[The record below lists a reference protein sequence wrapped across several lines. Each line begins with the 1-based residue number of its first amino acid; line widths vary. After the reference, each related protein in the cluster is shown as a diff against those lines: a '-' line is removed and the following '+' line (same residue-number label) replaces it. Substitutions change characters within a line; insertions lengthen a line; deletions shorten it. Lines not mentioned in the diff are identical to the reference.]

1 MQNRLVAAILVATIL
16 GSCLIGFSD
25 DGYDARL
32 DSNHR
37 YEYTESVSAG
47 EFKIHRPGEAHDT
60 EETLVWYPNNITE
73 LSTMQ
78 FTIMLDN
85 SFSTETIT
93 QIEIIGNIEITEQQE
108 IEQFS
113 TTIVD
118 FDIEEIDGRLTI
130 IENYNYPS
138 TVWGGNYSITVEL
151 SFSSGN
157 NLILERD
164 DIQFSS
170 YGLYFGYDTFNKQM
184 TLCSCEEKQIELT
197 LINTGED
204 ETVIS
209 YFIDVDE
216 TNQNFQIS
224 LAEESKDYS
233 TGTIDSGQRLSLTFN
248 VLLNRN
254 LVVKNSTITLPISL
268 SANFENDDGDLIY
281 LFNGETGTKV
291 IVLEDAEYPAV
302 ELSFESFDYYL
313 EFIDNGQPRIPPHI
327 NSELFTFDANF
338 FQFEMN
344 ISNNGYYD
352 RELRLEPTNPAF
364 NYRVIIGNDNLT
376 IGEFNFRNPVISS
389 LDSIVG
395 TVMIEN
401 IGAYESERIG
411 FNAIFNDS
419 LNSMIYFDMRAEPVV
434 STNVLTHSP
443 ATQEITELP
452 AIITELVDVNLID
465 YEDHLFFDNEWV
477 LLCSATGLAMVEIP
491 IFDSTCND
499 SPVEII
505 HAEDSSKLSAI
516 AVEIKLDESYTD
528 ESVSVELALLPA
540 ALPVTAEAIHELTIQ
555 IPINLPNNNNDNQT
569 NNSNN
574 TNNTDNSNNSNN
586 NTNDN
591 NSNNEDNQTDY
602 DLDDDGIPDLVDNC
616 PDTDPG
622 AAVDSYGCTI
632 DEQDNDNTQQDNTG
646 QQQNSE
652 NTASKA
658 EESNVLLYSIIG
670 FILAT
675 LVIGVFIVK
684 NRSSAKTKNS
694 AMAVAA
700 ESIMPLPVMPLPALE
715 PVVLQQWTDANGYSW
730 RQMSDQT
737 IMWWNGTDW
746 IPYGKN

>member
-32 DSNHR
+32 DSNQR
-37 YEYTESVSAG
+37 YEYSESVSAG
-47 EFKIHRPGEAHDT
+47 EFKIHRPGEAHDA

-93 QIEIIGNIEITEQQE
+93 QIEIVGNIEITEQQE

-118 FDIEEIDGRLTI
+118 FDIEEIDGRLAI

-138 TVWGGNYSITVEL
+138 TVWGGNYSITVEF
-151 SFSSGN
+151 SFSSSN

-170 YGLYFGYDTFNKQM
+170 YGLFYGTQSISQDI
-184 TLCSCEEKQIELT
+184 TLCLCEVKQIELSLT
-197 LINTGED
+197 NTGED
-204 ETVIS
+204 EFGFS
-209 YFIDVDE
+209 YEIELDE
-216 TNQNFQIS
+216 SYPNALIEMD
-224 LAEESKDYS
+224 EETEDTA
-233 TGTIDSGQRLSLTFN
+233 TGTIMPTEIITF
-248 VLLNRN
+248 RFTIQIAETA
-254 LVVKNSTITLPISL
+254 VVKDGMIDIPIYL
-268 SANFENDDGDLIY
+268 RAFYENDDGFMVY
-281 LFNGETGTKV
+281 LFDDDVGLKA

-302 ELSFESFDYYL
+302 ELSFGEFDYSLEYLDGNQPKIPQNLNPDLFSFDA
-313 EFIDNGQPRIPPHI
+313 D
-327 NSELFTFDANF
+327 F

-352 RELRLEPTNPAF
+352 RELRLEPTNPTF
-364 NYRVIIGNDNLT
+364 NYRVIIGNDNLS
-376 IGEFNFRNPVISS
+376 IGEFNFRKPVISS

-395 TVMIEN
+395 TIMIEN
-401 IGAYESERIG
+401 IDAYEFERIG
-411 FNAIFNDS
+411 FNAMFNDS

-505 HAEDSSKLSAI
+505 YAEDSSKLSSI

-616 PDTDPG
+616 PDTAQG

-632 DEQDNDNTQQDNTG
+632 DEQNNDNTQQDNTG
-646 QQQNSE
+646 QQQDSE

-675 LVIGVFIVK
+675 VVIGVFIVK

-694 AMAVAA
+694 AIAVAA
-700 ESIMPLPVMPLPALE
+700 EPIMPLPVMPLPALE

>member
-16 GSCLIGFSD
+16 GSCLIGYSD
-25 DGYDARL
+25 DGYNARL
-32 DSNHR
+32 DSNHL
-37 YEYTESVSAG
+37 YEYSESVSAG
-47 EFKIHRPGEAHDT
+47 EFKIHRPGEAHDA

-93 QIEIIGNIEITEQQE
+93 QIEIVGNIEITEQQE

-118 FDIEEIDGRLTI
+118 FDIEEIDGRLAI

-164 DIQFSS
+164 DIQFSP
-170 YGLYFGYDTFNKQM
+170 YGLLYAPKLISQEI
-184 TLCSCEEKQIELT
+184 TLCLCEEKQIEWSLT
-197 LINTGED
+197 NTGED
-204 ETVIS
+204 EFEFS
-209 YFIDVDE
+209 YEILLDESYPNALIEMDEETEEIASGTIMPTETITFRFTIELADSALIKGGMIDV
-216 TNQNFQIS
+216 
-224 LAEESKDYS
+224 
-233 TGTIDSGQRLSLTFN
+233 
-248 VLLNRN
+248 
-254 LVVKNSTITLPISL
+254 PIHL
-268 SANFENDDGDLIY
+268 RAFYENDDGIMVYLYDDDLG
-281 LFNGETGTKV
+281 LKGV
-291 IVLEDAEYPAV
+291 VLEDAEYPAV
-302 ELSFESFDYYL
+302 ELSFGEFDYRLEYL
-313 EFIDNGQPRIPPHI
+313 DGNPPKIPQNL
-327 NSELFTFDANF
+327 NSDLFTFDTEF

-376 IGEFNFRNPVISS
+376 IGEFNFRKPVISS

-395 TVMIEN
+395 TIMIEN
-401 IGAYESERIG
+401 IGDYESERIG
-411 FNAIFNDS
+411 FNAMFSDS
-419 LNSMIYFDMRAEPVV
+419 LNSMIYFDMRSEPVV
-434 STNVLTHSP
+434 STNVLTHSS

-465 YEDHLFFDNEWV
+465 YEGHLFFDNEWV
-477 LLCSATGLAMVEIP
+477 LLCSATGIAMVEIA

-505 HAEDSSKLSAI
+505 YAEDSSKLSSI
-516 AVEIKLDESYTD
+516 AVEIKLDESYSD
-528 ESVSVELALLPA
+528 ESVLVELALLPA
-540 ALPVTAEAIHELTIQ
+540 ALPVTAEAIHELTIL
-555 IPINLPNNNNDNQT
+555 IPINLPDNNNDNQT

-574 TNNTDNSNNSNN
+574 TDDSNNSNN

-616 PDTDPG
+616 PGTAQG

-646 QQQNSE
+646 QQQDSE

-658 EESNVLLYSIIG
+658 EESNVLLFSIIG

-675 LVIGVFIVK
+675 VVIGVFIVK

-694 AMAVAA
+694 ATAVAA
-700 ESIMPLPVMPLPALE
+700 EPIMPLPVMPLPTLE